1 MIDAQGGAAM
11 FEVDGNS
18 YKMFDAN
25 DPDVAPHGYVA
36 RTNFSN
42 GGELNKGYGYVRF
55 LEVDRVLSKACAMA
69 ALRAY
74 AEAARQMGC
83 TDEFVEDLECNV
95 LPDFRDFQAQEPEKV
110 KLPD

>member
-1 MIDAQGGAAM
+1 MPVCLRSEEELQETGILG
-11 FEVDGNS
+11 FEVSVTSVQVPAMGRD
-18 YKMFDAN
+18 MTM
-25 DPDVAPHGYVA
+25 PVLWPW
-36 RTNFSN
+36 
-42 GGELNKGYGYVRF
+42 NKF
-55 LEVDRVLSKACAMA
+55 KLSDRCAMA

>member
-1 MIDAQGGAAM
+1 VSEGKNIKYMAATK
-11 FEVDGNS
+11 DQR
-18 YKMFDAN
+18 KL
-25 DPDVAPHGYVA
+25 
-36 RTNFSN
+36 
-42 GGELNKGYGYVRF
+42 LNRCVMNEIPVFVLTGT
-55 LEVDRVLSKACAMA
+55 DRCAMA

-83 TDEFVEDLECNV
+83 SEAFVEDLECNV